1 MTYFFFRRKSLSF
14 NNGHVDLTSVN
25 IGEVNRIF
33 FVPIDQNF
41 IVDLLDL
48 IKISSIRG
56 QIKIRSAPHPN
67 AFEGTEEEKN
77 TVKYCD
83 FTHYTLL
90 YINVFK
96 IDIIYTA
103 PTCDG
108 DLIFSKWRPN
118 GDPILNEMGT

>member
-1 MTYFFFRRKSLSF
+1 MT
-14 NNGHVDLTSVN
+14 
-25 IGEVNRIF
+25 
-33 FVPIDQNF
+33 IDQNF

-56 QIKIRSAPHPN
+56 QINIRSAPHPN
-67 AFEGTEEEKN
+67 AFEGTEDEKN

-90 YINVFK
+90 YIYVFK

-108 DLIFSKWRPN
+108 DLFFKIGTQFGVKWGPN
-118 GDPILNEMGT
+118 GDLCQHKWGPKKRIFKIDRNKLIS

>member
-1 MTYFFFRRKSLSF
+1 M
-14 NNGHVDLTSVN
+14 
-25 IGEVNRIF
+25 
-33 FVPIDQNF
+33 PIDQNF

-56 QIKIRSAPHPN
+56 QVKIRSAPHPN
-67 AFEGTEEEKN
+67 AFEGTEDEKN

-103 PTCDG
+103 VHCEVKK
-108 DLIFSKWRPN
+108 ISMFFSKIKIRSAPYPN
-118 GDPILNEMGT
+118 TFQETEEE